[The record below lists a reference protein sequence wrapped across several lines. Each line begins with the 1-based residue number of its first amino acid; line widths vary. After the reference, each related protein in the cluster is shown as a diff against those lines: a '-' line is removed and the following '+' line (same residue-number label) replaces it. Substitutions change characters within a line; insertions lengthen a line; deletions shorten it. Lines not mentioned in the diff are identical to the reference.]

1 MGHTP
6 SHKAAGEGP
15 HEKIESRM
23 GKGRDLSS
31 HPGKKDSSVHQHLVV
46 AFGDP
51 EATSQ
56 WIPIWA
62 KLKASL

>member
-1 MGHTP
+1 MGYTP
-6 SHKAAGEGP
+6 GPKAAEEGP
-15 HEKIESRM
+15 HEKTESSM
-23 GKGRDLSS
+23 GKERNFSS
-31 HPGKKDSSVHQHLVV
+31 RTGKKDSSIHEHLVV
-46 AFGDP
+46 TFGDP